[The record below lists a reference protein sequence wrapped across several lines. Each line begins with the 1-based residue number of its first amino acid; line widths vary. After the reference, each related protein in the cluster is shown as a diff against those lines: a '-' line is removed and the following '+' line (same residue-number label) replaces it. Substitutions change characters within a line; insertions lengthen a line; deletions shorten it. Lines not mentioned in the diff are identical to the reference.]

1 MKIVHSSLCLLLASG
16 AYAAEGLPSFGAVSF
31 AQLREVKADIKI
43 PRSKAGDVISTYH
56 MIAQAG
62 KDYLFGYANNE
73 ADAAEATSYWTG
85 VLKTSGVQPG
95 AATFADGMYK
105 IPYKTADGRVIRDFL
120 ADSRQFPP
128 KDEAGLRANM
138 AFASEALNKA
148 GLNVVAAHV
157 LNVDSL
163 LPTYSILYLTRSNEL
178 PEHETRLRLLKVG
191 DDLDFGIYRE
201 AGVDIIQTPEPWMMV
216 YVGPEVGY
224 VSISAKTQADLEAK
238 VAKRREFLADGGK
251 KIIAERRDS
260 TDAPDYPFGAAL
272 YFFQ

>member
-1 MKIVHSSLCLLLASG
+1 MKIVLSSLCLLLASS
-16 AYAAEGLPSFGAVSF
+16 AFAAEGLPSFGSVSF
-31 AQLREVKADIKI
+31 AQLREVKADIRI
-43 PRSKAGDVISTYH
+43 PRSKAGDVLSTYH

-62 KDYLFGYANNE
+62 KETVFGYADNQ
-73 ADAAEATSYWTG
+73 ADADEATAYWTA
-85 VLKTSGVQPG
+85 VLKAAGIQPG
-95 AATFADGMYK
+95 AATFADGMYR

-128 KDEAGLRANM
+128 KDEAGLRSNM
-138 AFASEALNKA
+138 ALASDALNKA
-148 GLNVVAAHV
+148 GLAVVAAHV
-157 LNVDSL
+157 LNVDAI
-163 LPTYSILYLTRSNEL
+163 LPTYSIMYLTRPNEL

-191 DDLDFGIYRE
+191 DDLDFGIYRG
-201 AGVDIIQTPEPWMMV
+201 AGVEVIQTPEKWMMV

-224 VSISAKTQADLEAK
+224 VSLYAKTSEDLDAK

-251 KIIAERRDS
+251 RIIAERRDS